1 MEYIKCQKGQYIL
14 IRNYR
19 DAFNLDNFMDK
30 YLEEYYNKYPYIV
43 GDISSSI
50 LRLKGFD
57 DKPGSPNN
65 YERIDE
71 YLDTSC
77 AFGCPFY
84 VLKRIG
90 SFDDFSKYKASH
102 KEIVEVERVK
112 IKFNEKENFDKE
124 NLVLETSVKNKPNI
138 VIDSDKIS
146 KLPKGSLPLDLL
158 DSGSNNN
165 SNNKEVKAKEV
176 EVETT
181 TYVSS
186 SPDFDPSLKKENKN
200 NNFFNKNRKN
210 RDKKNARK

>member
-146 KLPKGSLPLDLL
+146 KLPKGSLPLDLI
-158 DSGSNNN
+158 DNGNNN

>member
-146 KLPKGSLPLDLL
+146 KLPKGSLPLDLI
-158 DSGSNNN
+158 DNGNNN

-176 EVETT
+176 EIETT

>member
-84 VLKRIG
+84 VLKRIS

-146 KLPKGSLPLDLL
+146 KLPKGSLPLDLI
-158 DSGSNNN
+158 DNGNNN

>member
-1 MEYIKCQKGQYIL
+1 MEYIKCQKGQFIL

-19 DAFNLDNFMDK
+19 DAFNLENFIDK

-90 SFDDFSKYKASH
+90 SFDDYSKYKATH

-124 NLVLETSVKNKPNI
+124 NLVLETSIKNKPNI

-158 DSGSNNN
+158 DNGNNN

>member
-1 MEYIKCQKGQYIL
+1 MEYIKCQKGQFIL

-19 DAFNLDNFMDK
+19 DAFNLENFIDK

-90 SFDDFSKYKASH
+90 SFDDYSKYKATH

-158 DSGSNNN
+158 DNGNNN